1 MVLYGKRVKIPW
13 VGVRNAVGRGSDI
26 PLEGVQYAMRGG
38 QYSIAVL
45 LDSLFIKMRG
55 FDIPW
60 VRESKCHGYGFNAY
74 HGEKG
79 SIIHNSFT

>member
-1 MVLYGKRVKIPW
+1 M

-26 PLEGVQYAMRGG
+26 PLEGVQYTMRGG

-60 VRESKCHGYGFNAY
+60 VRESKCHG
-74 HGEKG
+74 
-79 SIIHNSFT
+79 